1 MIEKILVIVFCHLI
15 GDYVLQSDFIAKS
28 KGENWYHLI
37 VHCILYTVP
46 FYICFGLVWQYPI
59 LLATHFVIDG
69 LKARYQKINYAQDQI
84 LHYLIGLLYL
94 L

>member
-1 MIEKILVIVFCHLI
+1 MIKTIVTLVFCHLI
-15 GDYVLQSDFIAKS
+15 GDYVLQTNFLATT

-46 FYICFGLVWQYPI
+46 FCVVFGIGWQFAV
-59 LLATHFVIDG
+59 LLGTHIVIDT
-69 LKARYQKINYAQDQI
+69 LKARLKKISYFQDQA
-84 LHYLIGLLYL
+84 LHYLISLIYL